1 MDGHSSH
8 YCPDLIKRAA
18 SEKILLFALPPHTTH
33 ITQPLDKGC
42 FSPLKAYWQQAC
54 HDFYTNNPG
63 RVITIYDFSVL
74 FAKAWLS
81 TMTASN
87 ILSAFKTTGICPFNR
102 FAVQTIDNY
111 YKSFKPETL
120 IQQTG
125 LTHIPLYSPGAHYTS
140 PSSQINPNDSIYNQS
155 PSRSYVSD
163 DISDEEQEYI
173 CVLEPTSTSISKYLV
188 TPKPPS
194 KTPVRQIKSYGH
206 VMTSLEISDAIET
219 RDRDKV
225 ENKIKGRIRKL
236 KG

>member
-1 MDGHSSH
+1 
-8 YCPDLIKRAA
+8 
-18 SEKILLFALPPHTTH
+18 
-33 ITQPLDKGC
+33 
-42 FSPLKAYWQQAC
+42 
-54 HDFYTNNPG
+54 
-63 RVITIYDFSVL
+63 
-74 FAKAWLS
+74 
-81 TMTASN
+81 MTASN

-102 FAVQTIDNY
+102 FAVQTIDDY

-125 LTHIPLYSPGAHYTS
+125 LAHIPLYSSGANYTS
-140 PSSQINPNDSIYNQS
+140 PSSQINPNDSIYNQLL
-155 PSRSYVSD
+155 SRSYVSD

-194 KTPVRQIKSYGH
+194 KTPVKRIKSYSH

-219 RDRDKV
+219 RDKAK
-225 ENKIKGRIRKL
+225 NKIKGRTRKL